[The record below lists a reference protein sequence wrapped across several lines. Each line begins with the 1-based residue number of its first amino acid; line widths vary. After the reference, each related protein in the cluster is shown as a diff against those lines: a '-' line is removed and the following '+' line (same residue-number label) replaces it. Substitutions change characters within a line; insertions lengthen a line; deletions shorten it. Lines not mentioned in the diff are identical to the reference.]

1 MAFTLFSRIVVE
13 LLLRQ
18 FVITTTIGIS
28 FE

>member
-18 FVITTTIGIS
+18 FVIATTIGIS